1 MLTQVFQSENSLAV
15 RIPKE
20 MSFEGNVQE
29 VDIVRQG
36 DVLMIRP
43 IQRGSLM
50 EVAGAFAAFPAGFMV
65 DGRELNEQVERDWK

>member
-1 MLTQVFQSENSLAV
+1 MLTKVFQSDNLLAV

-29 VDIVRQG
+29 VDIVRKG

-43 IQRGSLM
+43 IQCGSLM
-50 EVAGAFAAFPAGFMV
+50 EVAKAFAAFPAGFMA
-65 DGRELNEQVERDWK
+65 DGRELNEQAERDWK

>member
-20 MSFEGNVQE
+20 ISFEGNVQE
-29 VDIVRQG
+29 VDIVRKG

-43 IQRGSLM
+43 ILRGSLKD
-50 EVAGAFAAFPAGFMV
+50 VAGAFAAFPAGFMAE
-65 DGRELNEQVERDWK
+65 GRELNEQVERDWV

>member
-1 MLTQVFQSENSLAV
+1 MLTKVFQSDNLLAV

-29 VDIVRQG
+29 VDIVRKG

-50 EVAGAFAAFPAGFMV
+50 EVARAFAAFPAGFMA
-65 DGRELNEQVERDWK
+65 DGRELNEQAERNWK